1 MLFLYLA
8 ATGLGLTL
16 IAVSLLLGG
25 GDADADADAAIDAD
39 LDAAG
44 DVDAGDVDAGDAAH
58 GEAGHGGSSAGM
70 TGWLPLAS
78 LRFWTFLVAA
88 FGLTGTGLT
97 LGGAPS
103 ILVLG
108 VAVGTGVI
116 GGWSAASFFR
126 YLLTDRVSGDTSL
139 DRLVGRE
146 ARVLLPVRPEGRGRI
161 SVTTSAGVLELTA
174 VTRDGRPIARGETVL
189 VASIT
194 DGVADVTA
202 LDPRPR
208 QIAGPS
214 DEAVG
219 AEGSDPV
226 SS

>member
-1 MLFLYLA
+1 VLFLYLA
-8 ATGLGLTL
+8 ANGLGLTL

-25 GDADADADAAIDAD
+25 GDADADLDAD
-39 LDAAG
+39 LDGDGPGDVDGAG
-44 DVDAGDVDAGDAAH
+44 DVDAAD
-58 GEAGHGGSSAGM
+58 AGHGAAAHASGSVGI

-97 LGGAPS
+97 LGGAPW
-103 ILVLG
+103 
-108 VAVGTGVI
+108 VAALAVAAATGIV
-116 GGWSAASFFR
+116 GGWSAAHFFR
-126 YLLTDRVSGDTSL
+126 YLLTDRVSGDMSL

-146 ARVLLPVRPEGRGRI
+146 ARVALPVRPEGRGRI
-161 SVTTSAGVLELTA
+161 SVATSGGVLELTA
-174 VTRDGRPIARGETVL
+174 VTRDGRPILRGETVL
-189 VASIT
+189 IASIT

-208 QIAGPS
+208 QIAGPNA
-214 DEAVG
+214 EPVG